1 MQQYAILISPSANR
15 VYARTAA
22 RMAANE
28 IRVFSEHV
36 LDGEIEDVEETALG
50 GVPYLVF
57 RSDSLTGRD
66 LRLLANLSSLHALF
80 AVRGRM
86 LEPIAVERLD
96 RYDDDLTSILKYVG
110 KTNEQF
116 TKLLL
121 NVTAATALPPDR
133 LLNDREVGGGAAGGT
148 VKVLDP
154 MCGRG
159 TTLNQAAM
167 YGWDG
172 FGVEVDKRD
181 FEAYSGFVPR
191 WLRDKR
197 LKHQAFTS
205 RVKRDGRAI
214 GQRTRVEFAATK
226 EWYRDGDLQVL
237 EIVNTDT
244 LRSGEVFKKRAFDL
258 VVTDAP
264 YGVQHAAV
272 RGSRELTR
280 RPTELLEAAIP
291 VWTEL
296 LRPGGAIG
304 LSWNTYMTA
313 REDLAAMLE
322 DAGLEVMDAEPF
334 LDFEHRVD
342 QAINRD
348 LIVARK
354 PR

>member
-28 IRVFSEHV
+28 IRVFSEHL
-36 LDGEIEDVEETALG
+36 LDGVIEDVEETVLG
-50 GVPYLVF
+50 AVPYLAF
-57 RSDSLTGRD
+57 RSDSLTARD
-66 LRLLANLSSLHALF
+66 LRLLANLSSLYALF
-80 AVRGRM
+80 AVRGQM
-86 LEPIAVERLD
+86 LEPLPIERLD
-96 RYDDDLTSILKYVG
+96 RYDDDLVSILKYVG

-121 NVTAATALPPDR
+121 NVTAAVALPADR
-133 LLNDREVGGGAAGGT
+133 VLGGG

-181 FEAYSGFVPR
+181 FESYSAFVPR

-197 LKHQAFTS
+197 LKHQAASS
-205 RVKRDGRAI
+205 RVKRDGRGF

-226 EWYRDGDLQVL
+226 ERHRDGDLQVL

-244 LRSGEVFKKRAFDL
+244 LNCGEVFKKRAFDL
-258 VVTDAP
+258 IVTDAP

-272 RGSRELTR
+272 RDSRALTR
-280 RPTELLEAAIP
+280 RPTELLEAAIT
-291 VWTEL
+291 VWAEL
-296 LRPGGAIG
+296 LKPGGAIG
-304 LSWNTYMTA
+304 LSWNTYTTA
-313 REDLAAMLE
+313 RAELAAFLQA
-322 DAGLEVMDAEPF
+322 AGLDVCHSAPF
-334 LDFEHRVD
+334 RGFEHRVD

-348 LIVARK
+348 LIVASR

>member
-1 MQQYAILISPSANR
+1 MQQYAMLISPSTNR

-28 IRVFSEHV
+28 IRVFSALA
-36 LDGEIEDVEETALG
+36 LDGVIEDVEETVIG
-50 GVPYLVF
+50 GVPYLAF
-57 RSDSLTGRD
+57 RSDSLSARD
-66 LRLLANLSSLHALF
+66 LRLLANLSSLYALF
-80 AVRGRM
+80 KVRGDL

-96 RYDDDLTSILKYVG
+96 RYEDDLVTILKYVG

-121 NVTAATALPPDR
+121 NVTAAVALTPDR
-133 LLNDREVGGGAAGGT
+133 ILGGG

-172 FGVEVDKRD
+172 YGVEVDKRD
-181 FEAYSGFVPR
+181 FEAYGAFVQR
-191 WLRDKR
+191 WLKDKR
-197 LKHQAFTS
+197 LKHTAVTS
-205 RVKRDGRAI
+205 RVKREGRGV

-226 EWYRDGDLQVL
+226 ERYRAGDLQVL
-237 EIVNTDT
+237 EIVNADT
-244 LRSGEVFKKRAFDL
+244 QRSGEVFRKGAFDL
-258 VVTDAP
+258 IVTDAP

-272 RGSRELTR
+272 KDTRALTR
-280 RPTELLEAAIP
+280 KPTEVLEAAIP
-291 VWTEL
+291 VWTDL

-304 LSWNTYMTA
+304 LSWNLYTTSRA
-313 REDLAAMLE
+313 ELVAILE
-322 DAGLEVMDAEPF
+322 DAGLEVQDAEPF

>member
-1 MQQYAILISPSANR
+1 MQQYAMLISPSANR

-28 IRVFSEHV
+28 IRVFSEHA
-36 LDGEIEDVEETALG
+36 LDGVIEDVEETALG

-57 RSDSLTGRD
+57 RSDTLTDRD
-66 LRLLANLSSLHALF
+66 LRLLANLSSLYALF
-80 AVRGRM
+80 AVRDRL
-86 LEPIAVERLD
+86 LEPLAVERLD
-96 RYDDDLTSILKYVG
+96 RYDDDLVSILKYVG

-121 NVTAATALPPDR
+121 NVTAAVALPPDR
-133 LLNDREVGGGAAGGT
+133 ILGGG
-148 VKVLDP
+148 VKVFDP

-191 WLRDKR
+191 WLKDKR
-197 LKHQAFTS
+197 LKHSAVSS
-205 RVKRDGRAI
+205 RVKRDGRAL

-226 EWYRDGDLQVL
+226 ERYRDGDLQVL

-258 VVTDAP
+258 IVTDAP

-272 RGSRELTR
+272 KDSRALTR
-280 RPTELLEAAIP
+280 RPTELLEASIP

-304 LSWNTYMTA
+304 VSWNTHVTERA
-313 REDLAAMLE
+313 ALAAMLE
-322 DAGLEVMDAEPF
+322 AAGLAVCDSEPF
-334 LDFEHRVD
+334 HDFEHRVD

>member
-1 MQQYAILISPSANR
+1 MQQYAMLISPSANR

-28 IRVFSEHV
+28 IRVFSAHA
-36 LDGEIEDVEETALG
+36 LDGAVEAVAEAAFG
-50 GVPYLVF
+50 GVPYLTF
-57 RSDSLTGRD
+57 RSDSLSARD
-66 LRLLANLSSLHALF
+66 LRLLANLSSLYALF
-80 AVRGRM
+80 ALRGEL
-86 LEPIAVERLD
+86 LEPIAVQRLD
-96 RYDDDLTSILKYVG
+96 RYDDDLVTILKYVG

-121 NVTAATALPPDR
+121 NVTAAVALEPGR
-133 LLNDREVGGGAAGGT
+133 LLDGQ

-167 YGWDG
+167 YGWDA

-181 FEAYSGFVPR
+181 FEAYSAFVQR
-191 WLRDKR
+191 WLKDKR
-197 LKHQAFTS
+197 LKHTAVQS
-205 RVKRDGRAI
+205 RVKREGRGV

-226 EWYRDGDLQVL
+226 ERHRAGDLQVL
-237 EIVNTDT
+237 EIVNADT
-244 LRSGEVFKKRAFDL
+244 LRSGEVFRKGAFDL

-272 RGSRELTR
+272 KDTRALAR
-280 RPTELLEAAIP
+280 RPTEVLEAAVP
-291 VWTEL
+291 VWAGL
-296 LRPGGAIG
+296 LRRGGAVGI
-304 LSWNTYMTA
+304 SWNRYTTSRA
-313 REDLAAMLE
+313 ELVAMLA
-322 DAGLEVMDAEPF
+322 DAGLDVMDSAPF

-354 PR
+354 PV

>member
-28 IRVFSEHV
+28 IRVFSAHA
-36 LDGEIEDVEETALG
+36 LDGAIVDVEETAFG

-57 RSDSLTGRD
+57 RSDSLTARD
-66 LRLLANLSSLHALF
+66 FRLLANLSSLYALF
-80 AVRGRM
+80 AVRGSM
-86 LEPIAVERLD
+86 LEPVGIDRLD
-96 RYDDDLTSILKYVG
+96 RYDDDLISILKYVG

-121 NVTAATALPPDR
+121 NVTAATALAPDR
-133 LLNDREVGGGAAGGT
+133 ILGGG

-181 FEAYSGFVPR
+181 FESYSAFVQR
-191 WLRDKR
+191 WLKDKR
-197 LKHQAFTS
+197 LKHHAVTS
-205 RVKRDGRAI
+205 RVKREGRGL

-226 EWYRDGDLQVL
+226 ERHRAGDLQVL
-237 EIVNTDT
+237 EMVNADT
-244 LRSGEVFKKRAFDL
+244 LRSGEILKRRAFDL

-272 RGSRELTR
+272 KDTRALTR
-280 RPTELLEAAIP
+280 RPTEVLEAAIP
-291 VWTEL
+291 IWSEL

-304 LSWNTYMTA
+304 LSWNLYTTA
-313 REDLAAMLE
+313 RADLTAMLE
-322 DAGLEVMDAEPF
+322 GAGLEVMNTEPF

>member
-1 MQQYAILISPSANR
+1 MQQYAMLISPSANR

-28 IRVFSEHV
+28 IRVFSEHA
-36 LDGEIEDVEETALG
+36 LDGTVEDVAEIAIG

-57 RSDSLTGRD
+57 RSDSLTARD
-66 LRLLANLSSLHALF
+66 LRLLANLSSLYALF
-80 AVRGRM
+80 AVRGEL
-86 LEPIAVERLD
+86 LEPIAFTRLD
-96 RYDDDLTSILKYVG
+96 RYDDDLVSILKYIG

-121 NVTAATALPPDR
+121 NVTAATALPADR
-133 LLNDREVGGGAAGGT
+133 ILSGG

-159 TTLNQAAM
+159 TTMNQAAM

-181 FEAYSGFVPR
+181 FEAYSGFLPR
-191 WLRDKR
+191 WLKDKR
-197 LKHQAFTS
+197 LKHQAVTS
-205 RVKRDGRAI
+205 RVKREGRAL

-226 EWYRDGDLQVL
+226 ERYRDGDLQVL

-258 VVTDAP
+258 IVTDAP

-272 RGSRELTR
+272 KDTRALAR

-291 VWTEL
+291 VWAAL

-304 LSWNTYMTA
+304 LSWNTHTTGRA
-313 REDLAAMLE
+313 ELAAILE
-322 DAGLEVMDAEPF
+322 DAGLAVCDSEPF
-334 LDFEHRVD
+334 RDFEHRVD

>member
-1 MQQYAILISPSANR
+1 MQQYAMLISPSANR

-28 IRVFSEHV
+28 IRVLSAHA
-36 LDGEIEDVEETALG
+36 LDGAIEEVEETVIG

-57 RSDSLTGRD
+57 RSDALSARD
-66 LRLLANLSSLHALF
+66 LRLLANLSSLYALF
-80 AVRGRM
+80 AVRGD
-86 LEPIAVERLD
+86 LLKPIEIERLD
-96 RYDDDLTSILKYVG
+96 RYDDDLISILKYVG

-121 NVTAATALPPDR
+121 NVTAAVALAPDR
-133 LLNDREVGGGAAGGT
+133 ILSGG

-167 YGWDG
+167 YGWDAS
-172 FGVEVDKRD
+172 GVEIDKRD
-181 FEAYSGFVPR
+181 FEAYSAFVQR
-191 WLRDKR
+191 WLKDKR
-197 LKHQAFTS
+197 LKHTAVSS
-205 RVKRDGRAI
+205 RVKREGRGV

-226 EWYRDGDLQVL
+226 ERHRAGDLQAL
-237 EIVNTDT
+237 EIVNADT
-244 LRSGEVFKKRAFDL
+244 LRSGEVFKRGSFDL

-272 RGSRELTR
+272 KDTRALTR
-280 RPTELLEAAIP
+280 KPTEVLEAAVP
-291 VWTEL
+291 VWADL
-296 LRPGGAIG
+296 LKRGAAMGI
-304 LSWNTYMTA
+304 SWNLYTTPRA
-313 REDLAAMLE
+313 ELIAILE
-322 DAGLEVMDAEPF
+322 EAGLEVMDDEPF

>member
-1 MQQYAILISPSANR
+1 MQQYAMLISPSANR

-28 IRVFSEHV
+28 IRVFSARA
-36 LDGEIEDVEETALG
+36 LDGEIAEVEEALIG
-50 GVPYLVF
+50 GVPYLTF
-57 RSDSLTGRD
+57 RSDSLSGRD
-66 LRLLANLSSLHALF
+66 LRLLANLSSLFALF
-80 AVRGRM
+80 AVRGEL

-96 RYDDDLTSILKYVG
+96 RYDDDLISILKYVG

-121 NVTAATALPPDR
+121 NVTAAVALEPDR
-133 LLNDREVGGGAAGGT
+133 LLGGP
-148 VKVLDP
+148 VKVFDP

-167 YGWDG
+167 YGWDA

-181 FEAYSGFVPR
+181 FEVYGAFVQR
-191 WLRDKR
+191 WLKDKR
-197 LKHQAFTS
+197 LKHTAVSS
-205 RVKRDGRAI
+205 RVKREGRGV

-226 EWYRDGDLQVL
+226 ERHRAGDLQVL
-237 EIVNTDT
+237 EIVNADT
-244 LRSGEVFKKRAFDL
+244 VRSGEVFKRGAFDL

-272 RGSRELTR
+272 KDTRALTR
-280 RPTELLEAAIP
+280 KPTEVLEAAVP
-291 VWTEL
+291 VWAEL
-296 LRPGGAIG
+296 LRRGGAMGI
-304 LSWNTYMTA
+304 SWNLYTTS
-313 REDLAAMLE
+313 RPDLVAILE
-322 DAGLEVMDAEPF
+322 GAGLEVMDAAPF

-354 PR
+354 PK

>member
-1 MQQYAILISPSANR
+1 MQQYAMLISPSANR

-28 IRVFSEHV
+28 IRVFSALA
-36 LDGEIEDVEETALG
+36 LDGAIEDVEETAFG
-50 GVPYLVF
+50 GVPYLAF
-57 RSDSLTGRD
+57 RSDSLSARD
-66 LRLLANLSSLHALF
+66 LRLLANLSSLYALF
-80 AVRGRM
+80 KVRGDL

-96 RYDDDLTSILKYVG
+96 RYEDDLITILKYVG

-121 NVTAATALPPDR
+121 NVTAAVALAPDR
-133 LLNDREVGGGAAGGT
+133 ILSGG

-172 FGVEVDKRD
+172 YGVEVDKRD
-181 FEAYSGFVPR
+181 FEAYGAFVQR
-191 WLRDKR
+191 WLKDKR
-197 LKHQAFTS
+197 LKHTAVTS
-205 RVKRDGRAI
+205 RVKREGRGV
-214 GQRTRVEFAATK
+214 GQHTRVEFAATK
-226 EWYRDGDLQVL
+226 ERFRAGDLQVL
-237 EIVNTDT
+237 EIVNADT
-244 LRSGEVFKKRAFDL
+244 QRSGEVFKRASFDL
-258 VVTDAP
+258 IVTDAP

-272 RGSRELTR
+272 KDTRALTR
-280 RPTELLEAAIP
+280 KPTEVLEAAIP
-291 VWTEL
+291 VWTDL

-304 LSWNTYMTA
+304 LSWNLYTTA
-313 REDLAAMLE
+313 RAELVAILE
-322 DAGLEVMDAEPF
+322 DAGLEVQDAEPF